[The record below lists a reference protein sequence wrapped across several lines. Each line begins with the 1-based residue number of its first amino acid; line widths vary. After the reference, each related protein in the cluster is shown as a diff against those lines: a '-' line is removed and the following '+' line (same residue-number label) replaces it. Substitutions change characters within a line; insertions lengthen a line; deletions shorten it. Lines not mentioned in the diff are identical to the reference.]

1 MSIKLK
7 EMCPHAVVRASQNRY
22 EFGPRPISKHRKV
35 VERTHLLVNWALVFV
50 VEEVL
55 CDIVNSSDPLHIM
68 SLR

>member
-7 EMCPHAVVRASQNRY
+7 EMCPHAVVCASQNRY

-35 VERTHLLVNWALVFV
+35 VERTHLLMNWAL

-55 CDIVNSSDPLHIM
+55 CDIVNSSDSLHIM